1 MRGELM
7 GLISELSTLKPRL
20 ETLSLYSDEG
30 RRVRS
35 RVEYLERRIAWL
47 EREIMR
53 NEGQV
58 NLFEEE
64 A

>member
-1 MRGELM
+1 MKPELAA
-7 GLISELSTLKPRL
+7 LRAELSTLKPRL

-47 EREIMR
+47 EREILR
-53 NEGQV
+53 NEGQGE
-58 NLFEEE
+58 LF
-64 A
+64 